1 MPLSSRES
9 KALAD
14 SAIASLRRGDAAAAR
29 TAFSR
34 LAAEGVADA
43 SVQLG
48 LAYACH
54 ALGDHAAALA
64 AADAAL
70 AVEPRNIRA
79 LMFKA
84 DHLHAAGN
92 AGAAPYYQAV
102 LKCAPPAA
110 QLPSDLQQ
118 LVARAQAMSE
128 HYAQSFE
135 SSVRDHLASVA
146 RRTGAATPRF
156 AQSME
161 LLAGRKQIYHQAP
174 LLYYFPEL
182 PHVQFFNRADFPWLD
197 KLEAATD
204 DIRQECLAVMSDPA
218 AFSPYVQRD
227 RLRPTL
233 NQGGMLDNPEWSAF
247 YLWKHGQLVAENA
260 ARCPRTMSALAEAP
274 LTQMPGRSPSVLFS
288 LLRPGARIPA
298 HHGFVNTRLIVHL
311 PLVVPPGCGF
321 RVGNETREWVE
332 GKAWLF
338 DDTIEHEAWNTS
350 DRTRVILLFETWR
363 PELTEAERAQVS
375 ALFEAIDR
383 LRGGLADWSI

>member
-1 MPLSSRES
+1 
-9 KALAD
+9 
-14 SAIASLRRGDAAAAR
+14 
-29 TAFSR
+29 
-34 LAAEGVADA
+34 
-43 SVQLG
+43 
-48 LAYACH
+48 
-54 ALGDHAAALA
+54 
-64 AADAAL
+64 
-70 AVEPRNIRA
+70 
-79 LMFKA
+79 
-84 DHLHAAGN
+84 
-92 AGAAPYYQAV
+92 
-102 LKCAPPAA
+102 
-110 QLPSDLQQ
+110 
-118 LVARAQAMSE
+118 
-128 HYAQSFE
+128 
-135 SSVRDHLASVA
+135 
-146 RRTGAATPRF
+146 
-156 AQSME
+156 
-161 LLAGRKQIYHQAP
+161 
-174 LLYYFPEL
+174 
-182 PHVQFFNRADFPWLD
+182 
-197 KLEAATD
+197 
-204 DIRQECLAVMSDPA
+204 VMSDPA

-260 ARCPRTMSALAEAP
+260 ARCPRTMAALAEVP